1 MENYSNNRGTI
12 WHRLRSGLLS
22 IGCALVLAAP
32 VVANELACTN
42 VFPEALQSHKATGE
56 ISFDWNAQLL
66 GASDNTLR
74 VIRVNNLAWSMLA
87 TCGNSACT
95 AAGAPSAAVIPAID
109 SGNSVT
115 DYRVNYRGTALL
127 GSAQA
132 SSFRT
137 ITVDTEGQLGF
148 QKISGA
154 YRINH
159 LNLGYSAVLNLAPG
173 TYWLN
178 RLTLG
183 SLSKINVVGEGTAR
197 IFVKENIS
205 FPWKAYANMQ
215 AASQPLNA
223 SKLFIYTE
231 GNVELQ
237 TDAEVSAIIY
247 SGQRLSLASAKFYGV
262 SSFFNANLGASS
274 KVTYQSGAVAAANL
288 TGFCGANSVAPPVF
302 TSAPAATP
310 AAGSCP
316 AVFANGVQTH
326 AATGA
331 ISFDYN
337 AQLHNAS
344 SAQLNTKSVNLNSG
358 SNKPSCG
365 TTQCVASGQVA
376 PKFETKLFQQS
387 VSTLDVTVPWMAT
400 TTIGDNN
407 SREFGSVTVNTSATL
422 IMQAQ
427 SAPYHIKQLSLAYS
441 ATLKLP
447 AGDYW
452 IEKLLLDSS
461 SNIEVVGAG
470 TVRLFVKESVV
481 VPWMVKINDN
491 TKDAGKFIF
500 YSYGDVVFNT
510 ANTIYALVY
519 TESDGKLEY
528 STAVQGAFSAR
539 NIILATDS
547 QVTYKPDAVALANY
561 GAICDGEQP
570 LPDLTPPVLS
580 VNTLAAST
588 ENETIVVSGTVSD
601 PVQYGSGIASVVVKI
616 QSGAQVQAVLNG
628 NNFSATVT
636 LTPGDNLLAV
646 EARDFSGNITVNNAA
661 VKRIS
666 LPTLESIVPADGTE
680 TSSSSVKIQGRVLT
694 AWPLAQTQL
703 SINNATQVLTQVS
716 TGVYQFQSADLALV
730 AGINE
735 FRIKAQTPDGV
746 KEQLLKITYKPLVDT
761 VAPQLT
767 LNNIP
772 GSTDAET
779 ITITGTVI
787 DGGQPVTGVAKVS
800 ASVGQGAAI
809 NASITGNQFSVA
821 IPLVLGSNS
830 IVLTALDNAGN
841 SSSQTVIVKRIS
853 MPVFAQILP
862 ADGSNLTENQA
873 RIHGQVH
880 TLWPSASVEFFL
892 NNSSK
897 PLTQTQAG
905 IYQFDVV
912 NVPLQVGE
920 NIFKLRA
927 ATPDGTKEVTLTLNY
942 GKPDSDND
950 GHPDDEDLFPND
962 PNEWADLDGDG
973 IGDNSDPDR
982 DGDGISNDHETELGN
997 DPNDP
1002 DNKPDDVDEDGIPDQ
1017 LDDDRDG
1024 DGHANA
1030 QDLFPDDATEWADL
1044 DADGIGDNADTDRDG
1059 DGFSNA
1065 VEEER
1070 DTDPNNVNDYPDTVA
1085 PLLQILNPA
1094 GERTEN
1100 ANFVLHG
1107 SISDPVQPQS
1117 GVKDVIVTSDKFANV
1132 NIAATINEANFTVEV
1147 PLALGANKLT
1157 VTARDNSGN
1166 AIQATYQVQ
1175 RIALPRFQ
1183 NITPANLSTIT
1194 ENKVTIAGQI
1204 HTAMPLEGV
1213 RFYIKDSQ
1221 ITPSGTGT
1229 PDVYAFNLPDVSLAL
1244 GQNTFLLRAETADG
1258 VVEQTLVLTH
1268 TPTDPDKIKAP
1279 EISLVSPANKSLLNV
1294 ADFKMK
1300 ARVVSHAG
1308 AVKVTVNGQP
1318 IALSSANDDESYFE
1332 SALSFDRD
1340 QDTLNVTIEVTDT
1353 LNKKSTLN
1361 PVFYLDRSLPQI
1373 SVHGLDEA
1381 PAINTVVNSPFV
1393 INGTVRDTNLASVTI
1408 NGQSGSLKPGAVLG
1422 SYDFSIPLS
1431 ISAGEQ
1437 IQWVINAR
1445 DSSGNSTN
1453 ATYIFQSAAQ
1463 ASLSPL
1469 LPGDNAEFLYKG
1481 QPLVVQIAA
1490 RVSDLPEGTRVVA
1503 TLGEQQINLAR
1514 AGTLASGEITLPS
1527 QAGNYVLHYK
1537 VLDAAQTVVAATTRT
1552 LNVINEDAIA
1562 ITLVN
1567 HEPENSATNI
1577 ETNQPIELYFNKA
1590 IDASKLSISV
1600 TETLH
1605 GNTYI
1610 DTDQPGLDFL
1620 NAKGY
1625 QLKEVNYDNQ
1635 AISGSYSVLPGNQIV
1650 AFYTS
1655 RQFGFN
1661 GDVRV
1666 NVSYDN
1672 KELARFSFKIRP
1684 LPTFVIGG
1692 VADQFGQPLA
1702 GVKVNLPDLGR
1713 TATTNKDGSFA
1724 FGFQEP
1730 AGKEIPGGRHKII
1743 VNPDFSLPGYG
1754 VQVRTLTLQEG
1765 RKNEV
1770 GLMRLTELHPEI
1782 PFQLVSSGQAEVN
1795 FAGGDL
1801 KLDLSAARL
1810 LFNNGRPSG
1819 NVQYQFMPFEQVN
1832 TAMTPGLWPQWMFS
1846 AQPRGVVVENSV
1858 GIDIKMPA
1866 LNGSYD
1872 YIPAGLEYVVL
1883 LGYDPER
1890 EVIEP
1895 VGIGKIQNYR
1905 VVSLGELNIKTLDHL
1920 GYAWI
1925 DPKHQPLLKQVAD
1938 GTKSMQQLIST
1949 LQQ

>member
-1 MENYSNNRGTI
+1 MENYSKKRGTI
-12 WHRLRSGLLS
+12 WHKLRSGLLS
-22 IGCALVLAAP
+22 IGCALTLASP
-32 VVANELACTN
+32 VIANELSCTN
-42 VFPEALQSHKATGE
+42 VFPEALQSHETNGE

-66 GASDNTLR
+66 GNSDNTLR
-74 VIRVNNLAWSMLA
+74 VIRVNNLAWSVLA

-95 AAGAPSAAVIPAID
+95 AAGGASAVVTPSID
-109 SGNSVT
+109 SGNSVA

-137 ITVDTEGQLGF
+137 ITVDGEGQLGF
-148 QKISGA
+148 QKISNA

-159 LNLGYSAVLNLAPG
+159 LNLGYNAVLNLAPG

-197 IFVKENIS
+197 IFVKESIS

-215 AASQPLNA
+215 SAGQPLNA
-223 SKLFIYTE
+223 SRLFIYTE

-237 TDAEVSAIIY
+237 TDAEVSAIVY
-247 SGQRLSLASAKFYGV
+247 SGQRLSLASAKLYGA
-262 SSFFNANLGASS
+262 SSFYNASLGASS
-274 KVTYQSGAVAAANL
+274 KVIYQPGSVAAANL
-288 TGFCGANSVAPPVF
+288 TGFCGANTTVTPVLVPAPV
-302 TSAPAATP
+302 TTTVTGA
-310 AAGSCP
+310 CP
-316 AVFANGVQTH
+316 AVFSNGLQTH
-326 AATGA
+326 AATGS

-344 SAQLNTKSVNLNSG
+344 TAQLNTKSVNLNAG
-358 SNKPSCG
+358 SNKPGCG
-365 TTQCVASGQVA
+365 TTQCVASGQAA
-376 PKFETKLFQQS
+376 PKFETKPFQHS
-387 VSTLDVTVPWMAT
+387 ISTLAVTVPWMAT
-400 TTIGDNN
+400 STIGNDS
-407 SREFGSVTVNTSATL
+407 SRDFGNITVNTSGTL
-422 IMQAQ
+422 IVQAQ
-427 SAPYHIKQLSLAYS
+427 SVPYHIKQLSLAYS

-452 IEKLLLDSS
+452 VEKLLLDSS
-461 SNIEVVGAG
+461 SNIEVIGAG

-481 VPWMVKINDN
+481 VSWMAKINDN

-500 YSYGDVVFNT
+500 YAYSDVVFNT
-510 ANTIYALVY
+510 ANTSYALVY
-519 TESDGKLEY
+519 AEGDGKLEY
-528 STAVQGAFSAR
+528 NTAIQGAISAR
-539 NIILATDS
+539 NILLNTDS

-561 GAICDGEQP
+561 GAICNGDQP
-570 LPDLTPPVLS
+570 LPDLTPPLLT
-580 VNTLAAST
+580 VNALVAST
-588 ENETIVVSGTVSD
+588 ESETIVVSGTVSD
-601 PVQYGSGIASVVVKI
+601 PVQYGSGVASVVVKN
-616 QSGAQVQAVLNG
+616 QVGVQVQAVLNG
-628 NNFSATVT
+628 NSFSATVT
-636 LTPGDNLLAV
+636 LAPGDNLFAV
-646 EARDFSGNITVNNAA
+646 EARDFSGNVTVGNAT
-661 VKRIS
+661 VKRVS
-666 LPTLESIVPADGTE
+666 LPTLDSIAPADGTE
-680 TSSSSVKIQGRVLT
+680 TSNSNVKIQGRVLT
-694 AWPLAQTQL
+694 AWPLAQVQL
-703 SINNATQVLTQVS
+703 AINNVAQVLTQTS
-716 TGVYQFQSADLALV
+716 AGVYQFQSADLTLA
-730 AGINE
+730 AGVNE

-746 KEQLLKITYKPLVDT
+746 KEQLVKITYKPLVDT
-761 VAPQLT
+761 VAPQLI
-767 LNNIP
+767 LNNVP

-779 ITITGTVI
+779 ITIAGTVI
-787 DGGQPVTGVAKVS
+787 DGGQPVSGVANVS
-800 ASVGQGAAI
+800 ANIGQGAAI
-809 NASITGNQFSVA
+809 NATINGNQFSVA
-821 IPLVLGSNS
+821 VPLALGSNN
-830 IVLTALDNAGN
+830 IVLTATDNAGN
-841 SSSQTVIVKRIS
+841 SSNQTVVINRVS
-853 MPVFAQILP
+853 LPVFAQVSP
-862 ADGSNLTENQA
+862 NNGSNLTENQT
-873 RIHGQVH
+873 RIRGQVH
-880 TLWPSASVEFFL
+880 TLWPLASVQFFL
-892 NNSSK
+892 NNTSK
-897 PLTQTQAG
+897 PLVLVQAG
-905 IYQFDVV
+905 IYQFDVA
-912 NVPLQVGE
+912 NLPLQVGE
-920 NIFKLRA
+920 NNFKLRA
-927 ATPDGTKEVTLTLNY
+927 VTPDGTKEITLVLNY

-950 GHPDDEDLFPND
+950 GYPDDEDLFPND

-982 DGDGISNDHETELGN
+982 DGDGISNDHEIQLGY

-1002 DNKPDDVDEDGIPDQ
+1002 DNKPDDADEDGIPDQ

-1030 QDLFPDDATEWADL
+1030 EDLFPDDPSEWADL
-1044 DADGIGDNADTDRDG
+1044 DGDGIGDNADTDRDG
-1059 DGFSNA
+1059 DGFSNE

-1070 DTDPNNVNDYPDTVA
+1070 GTDPDNVNDYPDTVA

-1100 ANFVLHG
+1100 ASFVLHG
-1107 SISDPVQPQS
+1107 SISDPVQPHS
-1117 GVKDVIVTSDKFANV
+1117 GVKEVIVTSDKFANI
-1132 NIAATINEANFTVEV
+1132 NLAATVTEANFTVEV
-1147 PLALGANKLT
+1147 PLALGANNLT
-1157 VTARDNSGN
+1157 VMARDNSEN
-1166 AIQATYQVQ
+1166 ATQATYLVQ

-1194 ENKVTIAGQI
+1194 ENKVTITGQI

-1221 ITPSGTGT
+1221 ITPSGTGI
-1229 PDVYAFNLPDVSLAL
+1229 PDVYAFSLPDVPLAL

-1258 VVEQTLVLTH
+1258 VVEQTLVLVH

-1279 EISLVSPANKSLLNV
+1279 EISLITPANKSQLRLP
-1294 ADFKMK
+1294 DFQLK
-1300 ARVVSHAG
+1300 ARIISHAG
-1308 AVKVTVNGQP
+1308 AVSVTVNGQP
-1318 IALSSANDDESYFE
+1318 VTLSSSNGEENYFE
-1332 SALSFDRD
+1332 NTLSFADG
-1340 QDTLNVTIEVTDT
+1340 QDTLDVTIEATDT
-1353 LNKKSTLN
+1353 LNKKTTLQST
-1361 PVFYLDRSLPQI
+1361 FYLDSSIPQI
-1373 SVHGLDEA
+1373 YVHGLNTA
-1381 PAINTVVNSPFV
+1381 PAINTVINTPFV
-1393 INGTVRDTNLASVTI
+1393 INGTVTDTNLASVTI
-1408 NGQSGSLKPGAVLG
+1408 NGKSGSLKPGATPG

-1431 ISAGEQ
+1431 ISVGEQ

-1445 DSSGNSTN
+1445 DLSGNSN
-1453 ATYIFQSAAQ
+1453 SVEYIFQSAAQ
-1463 ASLSPL
+1463 ASISPL

-1481 QPLVVQIAA
+1481 QPLVVQTAA
-1490 RVSDLPEGTRVVA
+1490 RVSDLPEGSRVIV

-1527 QAGNYVLHYK
+1527 QPGNYVLTYK
-1537 VLDAAQTVVAATTRT
+1537 VLDATQTLLASSTRT
-1552 LNVINEDAIA
+1552 LRVVNEDAIA
-1562 ITLVN
+1562 ISLVN
-1567 HEPENSATNI
+1567 HEPENSAINV
-1577 ETNQPIELYFNKA
+1577 ETTQPIELYFNKP
-1590 IDASKLSISV
+1590 IDASKLTISV

-1610 DTDQPGLDFL
+1610 DSDQPGLDFL
-1620 NAKGY
+1620 TAQGY
-1625 QLKEVNYDNQ
+1625 QLKEVHYDNQ

-1666 NVSYDN
+1666 EVTYDN
-1672 KELARFSFKIRP
+1672 DELARFSFKIRP

-1702 GVKVNLPDLGR
+1702 GVKVSLPDLGR
-1713 TATTNKDGSFA
+1713 TTTTNKDGSFA
-1724 FGFQEP
+1724 FGFQEQ
-1730 AGKEIPGGRHKII
+1730 AGKEIPGGRHKVII
-1743 VNPDFSLPGYG
+1743 NPDFSLPGYG
-1754 VQVRTLTLQEG
+1754 VQVRTLSLQEG

-1782 PFQLVSSGQAEVN
+1782 PFQLVSSGQAEVD

-1819 NVQYQFMPFEQVN
+1819 NVQYQFMPFEQLN
-1832 TAMTPGLWPQWMFS
+1832 TTMTPGLWPQWMFS
-1846 AQPRGVVVENSV
+1846 AQPRGVIVENPV

-1872 YIPAGLEYVVL
+1872 YVPAGLEYVVL

-1905 VVSLGELNIKTLDHL
+1905 VVSLGGLNIKTLDHL
-1920 GYAWI
+1920 GYAWL
-1925 DPKHQPLLKQVAD
+1925 DPKHQPLLKQVAE